1 VTGPVALPRAFAYR
15 LALARAEQGLT
26 LKDVADQV
34 GVSGRSVV
42 SGWENGHISP
52 RLGHLIAWARLL
64 GFELAMTGPG
74 EHCQCSGAGER
85 LEAVLRALEAERAST
100 GRREPGVEELM
111 QRLIHT
117 IHQAFKTP
125 PDRKIGE
132 TSE

>member
-52 RLGHLIAWARLL
+52 RLGHLIASSKPNERRPA
-64 GFELAMTGPG
+64 
-74 EHCQCSGAGER
+74 GA
-85 LEAVLRALEAERAST
+85 SS
-100 GRREPGVEELM
+100 
-111 QRLIHT
+111 
-117 IHQAFKTP
+117 P
-125 PDRKIGE
+125 PR
-132 TSE
+132 S